1 MTAGCWGA
9 PYGCYGCWGCWGCAG
24 GPEMHGMTIGDPIR
38 TETPS
43 KPMKDT
49 EKDKETRAANRARLI
64 VELPAD
70 AKLFVDDQAMKT
82 PSGRRSFTTPT
93 LEKGETYYY
102 VLKVEVMRD
111 GKPVTET
118 KKVLVKAGDEI
129 KADFKDMETVATA
142 KAR

>member
-1 MTAGCWGA
+1 M
-9 PYGCYGCWGCWGCAG
+9 YGPVTG
-24 GPEMHGMTIGDPIR
+24 EPIR

-49 EKDKETRAANRARLI
+49 EKDKETRAAERARLI

-70 AKLFVDDQAMKT
+70 AKLFVDDKQMKT
-82 PSGRRSFTTPT
+82 GSERRSFTTPT

-102 VLKVEVMRD
+102 VLKVEVIRD

-118 KKVLVKAGDEI
+118 KKILVKAGDEI
-129 KADFKDMETVATA
+129 KADFKEMDTIATA